1 MKNAEDI
8 FNLLSEI
15 PDPEIPVISIIEL
28 GVIRNIEIIND
39 STISLKIT
47 PTYSGCPAM
56 KQIEDDVRKKLSEN
70 GFTTIDIK
78 TIFSPPWT
86 TDWITPEAK
95 EKLRKY
101 GIAPP
106 ENSTEDK
113 SWLTGKDKN
122 IACPR
127 CKSLNTKL
135 ISQFGSTA
143 CKALYQCQDCLE
155 HFDYIKLNRPDK
167 FNSFNREMAFELHNA
182 LDNAENNENIRAIV
196 LTGTGKAFCAGQ
208 DLAEAIDP
216 NGPGIAK
223 IVDEHYNPII
233 LRLRSIEK
241 PIIAAVNG
249 VAAGAGANIALACDI
264 VTATF
269 SASFI
274 QAFSKIGL
282 IPDSGGTFF
291 LPRLIGF
298 QKASALMMLGDKV
311 AATEAH
317 QMGMIYKVF
326 SDETFMDDVL
336 KLAETLSNMP
346 TKAIGF
352 TKRLLNQSLTN
363 DLNAQLRHE
372 GNLQVEA
379 ANTSDYKEGVNAFLE
394 KRKPEFKG
402 L

>member
-1 MKNAEDI
+1 LKTAEDI
-8 FNLLSEI
+8 FTLLSEI

-39 STISLKIT
+39 TTISLKIT

-78 TIFSPPWT
+78 TTFSPPWT

-155 HFDYIKLNRPDK
+155 PFDY
-167 FNSFNREMAFELHNA
+167 
-182 LDNAENNENIRAIV
+182 
-196 LTGTGKAFCAGQ
+196 
-208 DLAEAIDP
+208 
-216 NGPGIAK
+216 
-223 IVDEHYNPII
+223 
-233 LRLRSIEK
+233 
-241 PIIAAVNG
+241 
-249 VAAGAGANIALACDI
+249 
-264 VTATF
+264 
-269 SASFI
+269 
-274 QAFSKIGL
+274 
-282 IPDSGGTFF
+282 
-291 LPRLIGF
+291 
-298 QKASALMMLGDKV
+298 
-311 AATEAH
+311 
-317 QMGMIYKVF
+317 
-326 SDETFMDDVL
+326 
-336 KLAETLSNMP
+336 
-346 TKAIGF
+346 
-352 TKRLLNQSLTN
+352 
-363 DLNAQLRHE
+363 
-372 GNLQVEA
+372 
-379 ANTSDYKEGVNAFLE
+379 
-394 KRKPEFKG
+394 FKCI
-402 L
+402 